1 MKEIMEK
8 HTVSLEGLQHTLE
21 NDANYVLAK
30 YVIDKSLN
38 PQIDLMDYF
47 EAHGFDDL
55 VTLVWKAEHNTHI
68 ETIVEST
75 TNFLNGRTLK
85 GWTEKHGVILMET
98 I

>member
-1 MKEIMEK
+1 
-8 HTVSLEGLQHTLE
+8 
-21 NDANYVLAK
+21 
-30 YVIDKSLN
+30 
-38 PQIDLMDYF
+38 MDYF